1 MTTLSGCGTAIV
13 TPFTDDGAVDWPALK
28 ALVEW
33 QVAEGIDFIV
43 ACGTTGE
50 AQTLTDDERVQVVAA
65 ARLAVAGRVPVMAG
79 ATSNDTRR
87 AVEEVGRMCD
97 AGADVILTASP
108 YYNRPTQ
115 DGLRRHFEA
124 VADASPRP
132 VVLYN
137 VPGRAGVNL
146 LPATAVALAAH
157 ANVVG
162 IKEAAGDM
170 HQALELLRL
179 RPDGFRVFSGDDWMA
194 LPLCAAGGDGL
205 ISVASNELPREVT
218 ELVRLA
224 RTYEDEGLK
233 VVFVSADFTEDLP
246 NARTFLAQQ
255 GVDWPTWYK
264 TGSDQA
270 FIDALSPKWTG
281 ALPGTFIY
289 DAQGKLRD
297 SWEGKATYAKMENS
311 VRPVLSLPP
320 VTQVET
326 DTTSK
331 ESRS

>member
-1 MTTLSGCGTAIV
+1 MSRLSGCGTAIV
-13 TPFTDDGAVDWPALK
+13 TPFTDDGAVDWPAFT

-50 AQTLTDDERVQVVAA
+50 AQTLTDDERVEVVAVAKGA
-65 ARLAVAGRVPVMAG
+65 AAGRVPVMAG

-87 AVEEVGRMCD
+87 AVEEVRRMCD

-124 VADASPRP
+124 VAEASARP

-146 LPATAVALAAH
+146 LPATAVMLAAH
-157 ANVVG
+157 ANVIG

-179 RPDGFRVFSGDDWMA
+179 RPEGFRIFSGDDWMA
-194 LPLCAAGGDGL
+194 LPLCASGGDGL

-224 RTYEDEGLK
+224 RTGELDGARELLWKLMPLLDANFIESNPIPVKAALALMGRIRNVLR
-233 VVFVSADFTEDLP
+233 LP
-246 NARTFLAQQ
+246 LVPAQPATTARLRQEL
-255 GVDWPTWYK
+255 GRLNVR
-264 TGSDQA
+264 
-270 FIDALSPKWTG
+270 LS
-281 ALPGTFIY
+281 
-289 DAQGKLRD
+289 Q
-297 SWEGKATYAKMENS
+297 
-311 VRPVLSLPP
+311 
-320 VTQVET
+320 
-326 DTTSK
+326 
-331 ESRS
+331 

>member
-1 MTTLSGCGTAIV
+1 MTRLSGCGTAIV
-13 TPFTDDGAVDWPALK
+13 TPFTDDGAVDWSALR

-33 QVAEGIDFIV
+33 QVAEGIDFV
-43 ACGTTGE
+43 AACGTTGE
-50 AQTLTDDERVQVVAA
+50 AQTLTDEERARVVSAT
-65 ARLAVAGRVPVMAG
+65 RDAVAGRVPVMAG

-87 AVEEVGRMCD
+87 AVEEVRRMCD

-146 LPATAVALAAH
+146 LPATAVAVAAH
-157 ANVVG
+157 DNVIG

-194 LPLCAAGGDGL
+194 LPLCACGGDGL
-205 ISVASNELPREVT
+205 ISVASNVMPRELT

-224 RTYEDEGLK
+224 RAGD
-233 VVFVSADFTEDLP
+233 
-246 NARTFLAQQ
+246 LAQARALQ
-255 GVDWPTWYK
+255 WKLQPLLD
-264 TGSDQA
+264 A
-270 FIDALSPKWTG
+270 NFIESNPIPVKAALAAMG
-281 ALPGTFIY
+281 RIRNVLRLPLVP
-289 DAQGKLRD
+289 AQPATVARLRL
-297 SWEGKATYAKMENS
+297 ELARLN
-311 VRPVLSLPP
+311 VRLEP
-320 VTQVET
+320 
-326 DTTSK
+326 
-331 ESRS
+331 